1 MQYNLVLGSCPN
13 CGTRPLT
20 LWRRMIDWRWPLPLA
35 IGLALQVL
43 LYCASPQRTT
53 TATMKS
59 TPEAAMISQF
69 IASALIFAALAA
81 LLLFAA
87 TRIRKVMRRSGSRR

>member
-13 CGTRPLT
+13 CGTRPLS

-35 IGLALQVL
+35 IGLALQAM
-43 LYCASPQRTT
+43 LYYGDPERMR
-53 TATMKS
+53 TATTDAM
-59 TPEAAMISQF
+59 PEAAVISQF
-69 IASALIFAALAA
+69 IAAALIFSVLAA

-87 TRIRKVMRRSGSRR
+87 GRTRRALRRRGSRR